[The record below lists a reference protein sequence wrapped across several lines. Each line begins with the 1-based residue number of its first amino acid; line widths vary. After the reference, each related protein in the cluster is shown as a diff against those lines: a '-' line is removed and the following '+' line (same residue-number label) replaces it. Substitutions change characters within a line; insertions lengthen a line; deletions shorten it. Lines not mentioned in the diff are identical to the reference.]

1 MLVLWGL
8 YYPSLSR
15 ASCLSRRLNQ
25 NWSACIKET
34 SHLVLQPGAS
44 PPFPCPLRSSWPL
57 PPPRE
62 SLLPGSPLGSV
73 ASGGLLY
80 LCRGWELCKRLMP
93 QCDSVVVLV
102 INFFFFL
109 SLIFKVPNS
118 RASCVLRWNYW
129 RRGNLRDHMS
139 PRPCQGLS
147 VRHLPCSQCK
157 GSLS

>member
-1 MLVLWGL
+1 MVLWGL

-102 INFFFFL
+102 INFQSAKFK
-109 SLIFKVPNS
+109 SLMRVKVELLEERKSAGPHVPKAMS
-118 RASCVLRWNYW
+118 RTLCEASAMFPVQ
-129 RRGNLRDHMS
+129 GK
-139 PRPCQGLS
+139 PVVTPARPHS
-147 VRHLPCSQCK
+147 
-157 GSLS
+157 